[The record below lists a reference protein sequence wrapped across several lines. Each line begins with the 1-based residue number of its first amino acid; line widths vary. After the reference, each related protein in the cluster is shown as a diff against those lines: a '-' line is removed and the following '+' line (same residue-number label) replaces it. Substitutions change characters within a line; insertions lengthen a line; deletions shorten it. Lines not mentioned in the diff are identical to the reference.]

1 MTHPRSGLR
10 PPPPQGGTASGL
22 AEPAPRRLLGLV
34 LRRALLLSLL
44 ASGCGGG
51 AGDESAAN
59 DERASA
65 QSLNVVEAEQRS
77 RALPAC
83 PTPPQTLQDITAV
96 QGPGAL
102 SPLVG
107 QLVSVRGVVTAD
119 LRAPGRLNGF
129 FIQQPVPDADPATSE
144 GLFVFAPGNTAAL
157 QVGDYVQASGTIVEF
172 KSGST
177 DPERATQLATLT
189 QLDVCGPA
197 QPIRPTRVRLPV
209 DSPAQ
214 LEALEG
220 MLVRFDQTLHVT
232 ETFSLGRFGELVLSA
247 RDRLY
252 HPNNQPR
259 LSADEARE
267 LNPRLR
273 LVLDDGSTTQ
283 NPNPIPNLSAADSSG
298 TRRADDVVQR
308 LEGILS
314 WGFDSYRVQPTA
326 TPAFEARNA
335 RPTAPDNVGGTL
347 KAGHLNVLNY
357 FTTLN
362 ARGANTPQELE
373 RQRAK
378 LVEAIVGLD
387 ADILGLIEIENNG
400 KTALTDLVNAVNTRL
415 GSVVYAFRDAG
426 VPGTD
431 AIKVAVI
438 YKPARVD
445 AIGNPVVPD
454 DPDFIVDGGLRPPV
468 AQRFAAKDNGGGL
481 WFVVNHLKSKGS
493 CPSAA
498 DSPDRDLGQGCW
510 NVSRVRQANALQRWV
525 SGLVAASGEAD
536 VLQVGD
542 FNAYLREDPIA
553 AIEGSSYEN
562 LLMRL
567 PRRER
572 YSFVFNGEAGAL
584 DHAFASRSLR
594 RQVTGVTL
602 WHINAD
608 EPPVL
613 DYNTEFKTDD
623 RFAATP
629 FRSSDHDPVLVG
641 LQLRQDAPVSA
652 PTLDATLPTSAQATV
667 AVRIG
672 DITALVSSGASV
684 TALAVDWGDGSG
696 VQALPAAAMSAEHV
710 YTATGNYAVRFTLTD
725 SSGQSAQLVTT
736 VRVGPAPV
744 DPGAGSDLFFSEYV
758 EGSSNNKAIEIVNA
772 GTAAADLGEV
782 VLKLYSN
789 GAVSATATL
798 ALTGTLAPGATLVIC
813 NAAIAAAALPSCNL
827 TNSSVINFNGDDA
840 ITLER
845 NGAVVDA
852 FGQVGFDPGTAWTS
866 GTVSTVNQ
874 TLRRKQA
881 IVRGSVPPAAPAAW
895 DVAAEWD
902 AFAIDSF
909 DGLGAR

>member
-1 MTHPRSGLR
+1 MNQS
-10 PPPPQGGTASGL
+10 L
-22 AEPAPRRLLGLV
+22 AFALV
-34 LRRALLLSLL
+34 CVLSLV
-44 ASGCGGG
+44 GCGGG
-51 AGDESAAN
+51 GDEIAADNERAAAQSSAAGI
-59 DERASA
+59 ERHGA
-65 QSLNVVEAEQRS
+65 
-77 RALPAC
+77 ALPAC
-83 PTPPQTLQDITAV
+83 PEPPQPLQDISAV

-107 QLVSVRGVVTAD
+107 QTVSVRGVVTAD
-119 LRAPGRLNGF
+119 LRAAGRLNGF
-129 FIQQPVPDADPATSE
+129 FIQQPMPDADPATSE
-144 GLFVFAPGNTAAL
+144 GIFVFAPGNTVAL
-157 QVGDYVQASGTIVEF
+157 QVGDYVQASGTVVEF

-177 DPERATQLATLT
+177 DPERATQLTQLT
-189 QLDVCGPA
+189 QLDLCGPA
-197 QPIRPTRVRLPV
+197 RPIRPKRLRLPV
-209 DSPAQ
+209 DNSAE
-214 LEALEG
+214 LEAVEG
-220 MLVRFDQTLHVT
+220 MLVRFDQPLHVT
-232 ETFSLGRFGELVLSA
+232 ESFSLGRFGELVLSA

-259 LSADEARE
+259 LSADEALL

-273 LVLDDGSTTQ
+273 IVLDDGASTQ
-283 NPNPIPNLSAADSSG
+283 NPNPTPFLSAADSSG
-298 TRRADDVVQR
+298 TRRADDVVQK

-314 WGFDSYRVQPTA
+314 WGFDAYRVQPTA
-326 TPAFEARNA
+326 APPFEARNP
-335 RPTAPDNVGGTL
+335 RPAAPTDVGGTL
-347 KAGHLNVLNY
+347 KAGHLNVLNF
-357 FTTLN
+357 FTTLG

-400 KTALTDLVNAVNTRL
+400 KTALADLVGAVNTRL
-415 GSVVYAFRDAG
+415 GSAVYAFRDAG

-468 AQRFAAKDNGGGL
+468 AQRFAARDNGGSL
-481 WFVVNHLKSKGS
+481 WFVVSHLKSKGS

-510 NVSRVRQANALQRWV
+510 NVSRVRQATALQRWINT
-525 SGLVAASGEAD
+525 LVAASGEAD

-553 AIEGSSYEN
+553 TIEAAGYEN

-594 RQVTGVTL
+594 RQVSGMTL

-623 RFAATP
+623 RYAATP

-641 LQLRQDAPVSA
+641 LQLRADAPAVA
-652 PTLDATLPTSAQATV
+652 PTLDATLPTVAQATV

-672 DITALVSSGASV
+672 DIAAQAAAGAAL
-684 TALAVDWGDGSG
+684 TVDWGDGSG
-696 VQALPAAAMSAEHV
+696 VQALPADATSAEYV
-710 YTATGNYAVRFTLTD
+710 YARTGNYALRLTLTD
-725 SSGQSAQLVTT
+725 SSGQRAELIST

-744 DPGAGSDLFFSEYV
+744 EPGSGPELFFSEYI
-758 EGSSNNKAIEIVNA
+758 EGSSNNKAIEIVNPKA
-772 GTAAADLGEV
+772 TAADLGEY
-782 VLKLYSN
+782 VLKLFSN
-789 GAVSATATL
+789 GAVGAGATL
-798 ALTGTLAPGATLVIC
+798 TLSGTLAPGATLVVC
-813 NAAIAAAALPSCNL
+813 NTSIAAAVVASCNL

-840 ITLER
+840 VTLER
-845 NGAVVDA
+845 NGGVVDA
-852 FGQVGFDPGTAWTS
+852 FGQIGFDPGTAWTS
-866 GTVSTVNQ
+866 GAVSSVNL
-874 TLRRKQA
+874 TLRRKA
-881 IVRGSVPPAAPAAW
+881 AVTRGSVPPAAPAVW
-895 DVAAEWD
+895 DLAAEWD

>member
-1 MTHPRSGLR
+1 MIQLR
-10 PPPPQGGTASGL
+10 
-22 AEPAPRRLLGLV
+22 V
-34 LRRALLLSLL
+34 LALLCALSLL
-44 ASGCGGG
+44 LIGCGGG
-51 AGDESAAN
+51 DEPLAN
-59 DERASA
+59 DERAAA
-65 QSLNVVEAEQRS
+65 QSSAAEAARYAA
-77 RALPAC
+77 ALPAC
-83 PTPPQTLQDITAV
+83 PAPPQTLQDIAAV

-107 QLVSVRGVVTAD
+107 QVVSVRGVVTAD
-119 LRAPGRLNGF
+119 FRAPGRLNGF

-144 GLFVFAPGNTAAL
+144 GLFVFAPGNAVAL
-157 QVGDYVQASGTIVEF
+157 QVGDYVQASGTVVEF

-177 DPERATQLATLT
+177 DPERATQLSQLT
-189 QLDVCGPA
+189 QLDVCGTTR
-197 QPIRPTRVRLPV
+197 PIRPTRLRLPL
-209 DSPAQ
+209 DSAAQ
-214 LEALEG
+214 LEAVEG

-232 ETFSLGRFGELVLSA
+232 ESFSLGRFGELVLSA

-273 LVLDDGSTTQ
+273 LVLDDASTTQ

-314 WGFDSYRVQPTA
+314 WGFDTYRLQPTTA
-326 TPAFEARNA
+326 PQFEARNA
-335 RPTAPDNVGGTL
+335 RSAAPDAVGGTL
-347 KAGHLNVLNY
+347 KAGHLNVLNF
-357 FTTLN
+357 FTTLG

-400 KTALTDLVNAVNTRL
+400 KTALTDLVGAVNTRL
-415 GSVVYAFRDAG
+415 GSAVYAFRDAG

-454 DPDFIVDGGLRPPV
+454 DPDFVVDGGLRPPV

-481 WFVVNHLKSKGS
+481 WFVVSHLKSKGS
-493 CPSAA
+493 CPSAT

-510 NVSRVRQANALQRWV
+510 NVSRVRQAGALQRWV
-525 SGLVAASGEAD
+525 DSLVAASGEAD

-553 AIEGSSYEN
+553 NIEAAGYEN

-567 PRRER
+567 PKRER

-594 RQVTGVTL
+594 RQVTGMTL

-623 RFAATP
+623 RYAATP
-629 FRSSDHDPVLVG
+629 FRSSDHDPLLVG

-652 PTLDATLPTSAQATV
+652 PTLDATLPTTAQATV
-667 AVRIG
+667 AVSIG
-672 DITALVSSGASV
+672 DIAAQPSSGASI

-696 VQALPAAAMSAEHV
+696 MQALPATATRAEHV
-710 YTATGNYAVRFTLTD
+710 YAATGDYAVRFTLAD
-725 SSGQSAQLVTT
+725 SSGLRAELVTT
-736 VRVGPAPV
+736 VRVGPAPA
-744 DPGAGSDLFFSEYV
+744 DPGAGSDVFFSEVV
-758 EGSSNNKAIEIVNA
+758 EGSSNNKALEIVNA
-772 GTAAADLGEV
+772 GSAAADLGEYA
-782 VLKLYSN
+782 LKLYSN
-789 GAVSATATL
+789 GAVGATATL
-798 ALTGTLAPGATLVIC
+798 ALTGTLAPGGTLVIC
-813 NAAIAAAALPSCNL
+813 NAAIVATALPSCNL

-845 NGAVVDA
+845 NGSVVDA

-866 GTVSTVNQ
+866 GVVSTVNL
-874 TLRRKQA
+874 TLRRKVA
-881 IVRGSVPPAAPAAW
+881 VTRGSVPPAAPATW
-895 DVAAEWD
+895 DLAAEWE

-909 DGLGAR
+909 DGLGSR

>member
-1 MTHPRSGLR
+1 MNQS
-10 PPPPQGGTASGL
+10 L
-22 AEPAPRRLLGLV
+22 ALALV
-34 LRRALLLSLL
+34 CALSLV
-44 ASGCGGG
+44 GCGGG
-51 AGDESAAN
+51 GEEIAADNERDVAQSSAAGI
-59 DERASA
+59 ERHGA
-65 QSLNVVEAEQRS
+65 
-77 RALPAC
+77 ALPAC
-83 PTPPQTLQDITAV
+83 PAPPQTLQDISAV

-107 QLVSVRGVVTAD
+107 QTVSVRGVVTAD
-119 LRAPGRLNGF
+119 LRAAGRLNGF
-129 FIQQPVPDADPATSE
+129 FIQQPVPDTDPATSE
-144 GLFVFAPGNTAAL
+144 GIFVFAPGNTVAL
-157 QVGDYVQASGTIVEF
+157 QIGDYVQASGTVVEF

-177 DPERATQLATLT
+177 DPERATQLTQLT
-189 QLDVCGPA
+189 QLDLCGPA
-197 QPIRPTRVRLPV
+197 RPIRPKRLRLPV
-209 DSPAQ
+209 DSSAE
-214 LEALEG
+214 LEAVEG

-232 ETFSLGRFGELVLSA
+232 ESFSLGRFGELVLSA
-247 RDRLY
+247 RDRQY
-252 HPNNQPR
+252 HPNNHPR
-259 LSADEARE
+259 LSIEEA
-267 LNPRLR
+267 LDQNPRSR
-273 LVLDDGSTTQ
+273 IVLDDTSTTQ
-283 NPNPIPNLSAADSSG
+283 NPNPIPNLSAADASG
-298 TRRADDVVQR
+298 TRRADDVAVK
-308 LEGILS
+308 LEGILA
-314 WGFDSYRVQPTA
+314 WGFDRYRVQPT
-326 TPAFEARNA
+326 TPPQFEARNA
-335 RPTAPDNVGGTL
+335 RPAAPDAVGGTL
-347 KAGHLNVLNY
+347 KAGSLNVLNY

-362 ARGANTPQELE
+362 ARGANTAAELE

-415 GSVVYAFRDAG
+415 GGAVYTFRDAG

-481 WFVVNHLKSKGS
+481 WFVVSHLKSKGS

-510 NVSRVRQANALQRWV
+510 NVSRVRQATALQRWV
-525 SGLVAASGEAD
+525 NTLVAASGEAD

-553 AIEGSSYEN
+553 TIEAAGYEN

-567 PRRER
+567 PKRER

-594 RQVTGVTL
+594 RQVSGMTL

-623 RFAATP
+623 RYAVTP

-641 LQLRQDAPVSA
+641 LQLRADAPAAV
-652 PTLDATLPTSAQATV
+652 PTLDATLPTVAQATV
-667 AVRIG
+667 EVRISDLAAQAAAG
-672 DITALVSSGASV
+672 TALTSLG
-684 TALAVDWGDGSG
+684 VDWGDGSG
-696 VQALPAAAMSAEHV
+696 VQALPADATSAEHV
-710 YTATGNYAVRFTLTD
+710 YASTGNYALRLTLTD
-725 SSGQSAQLVTT
+725 SSGQRAELIGT

-744 DPGAGSDLFFSEYV
+744 DPGGGPELFFSEYG
-758 EGSSNNKAIEIVNA
+758 EGSSNNKAIEIVNPK
-772 GTAAADLGEV
+772 TTAADLGEY
-782 VLKLYSN
+782 VLKLFSN
-789 GAVSATATL
+789 GAVGAGATL
-798 ALTGTLAPGATLVIC
+798 TLSGTLAPGATLVVC
-813 NAAIAAAALPSCNL
+813 NTSIAAAVVANCNL

-845 NGAVVDA
+845 NGSVVDA
-852 FGQVGFDPGTAWTS
+852 FGQVGFDPGAAWTS
-866 GTVSTVNQ
+866 GAVSTANL
-874 TLRRKQA
+874 TLRRKA
-881 IVRGSVPPAAPAAW
+881 AVTRGSVPPAAPAVW

-909 DGLGAR
+909 DGLGSR

>member
-1 MTHPRSGLR
+1 MNQLR
-10 PPPPQGGTASGL
+10 
-22 AEPAPRRLLGLV
+22 AP
-34 LRRALLLSLL
+34 ALLCALSLL
-44 ASGCGGG
+44 LIGCGGG
-51 AGDESAAN
+51 DEPSAN
-59 DERASA
+59 DERAAA
-65 QSLNVVEAEQRS
+65 QSSAAEAARYTA
-77 RALPAC
+77 ALPVC
-83 PTPPQTLQDITAV
+83 PAPPQTLQDITAV
-96 QGPGAL
+96 QGPSAL

-107 QLVSVRGVVTAD
+107 QVVSVRGVVTAD
-119 LRAPGRLNGF
+119 FRAPGRLNGF

-144 GLFVFAPGNTAAL
+144 GLFVFAPGNAVAL
-157 QVGDYVQASGTIVEF
+157 QVGDYVQASGTVVEF

-177 DPERATQLATLT
+177 DPERATQLSQLT
-189 QLDVCGPA
+189 QLDVCGA
-197 QPIRPTRVRLPV
+197 TRPIRPTRLRLPL
-209 DSPAQ
+209 DSAAQ
-214 LEALEG
+214 LEAVEG

-232 ETFSLGRFGELVLSA
+232 ESFSLGRFGELVLSA

-273 LVLDDGSTTQ
+273 LVLDDAQATQ

-314 WGFDSYRVQPTA
+314 WGFDTWRLQPTA
-326 TPAFEARNA
+326 APQFEARNA
-335 RPTAPDNVGGTL
+335 RPAAPDAVGGTL
-347 KAGHLNVLNY
+347 KAGHLNVLNF

-362 ARGANTPQELE
+362 ARGANTAQELE

-400 KTALTDLVNAVNTRL
+400 KTALADLVGAVNTRL
-415 GSVVYAFRDAG
+415 GSAVYAFRDAG

-525 SGLVAASGEAD
+525 DSLVAASGEAD

-553 AIEGSSYEN
+553 TIEASAYEN

-594 RQVTGVTL
+594 RQVSGVTL

-623 RFAATP
+623 RYAATP

-641 LQLRQDAPVSA
+641 LQLRQDAPVTA
-652 PTLDATLPTSAQATV
+652 PTLDATLPTTAQATV
-667 AVRIG
+667 AVRIA
-672 DITALVSSGASV
+672 DIAAQAAAGA
-684 TALAVDWGDGSG
+684 ALAVDWGDGIG
-696 VQALPAAAMSAEHV
+696 VQALPADATSAGHV
-710 YTATGNYAVRFTLTD
+710 YASTGNYVLRLTLTE
-725 SSGQSAQLVTT
+725 SSGQRAELIAT

-744 DPGAGSDLFFSEYV
+744 DPGTGDELFFSEYI
-758 EGSSNNKAIEIVNA
+758 EGSSNNKALELYNPKVS
-772 GTAAADLGEV
+772 AADLGEYA
-782 VLKLYSN
+782 LKLYSN
-789 GAVSATATL
+789 GAVSATATF
-798 ALTGTLAPGATLVIC
+798 ALSGTLAPGATLVIC
-813 NAAIAAAALPSCNL
+813 NAGIAAAALPSCNT
-827 TNSSVINFNGDDA
+827 TNSSVVNFNGDDA

-845 NGAVVDA
+845 NGTVVDA

-866 GTVSTVNQ
+866 GAVSTVNL
-874 TLRRKQA
+874 TLRRKA
-881 IVRGSVPPAAPAAW
+881 AVTRGSVPPAAPAAW
-895 DVAAEWD
+895 DVAAEWE

-909 DGLGAR
+909 EGLGAR

>member
-1 MTHPRSGLR
+1 MN
-10 PPPPQGGTASGL
+10 
-22 AEPAPRRLLGLV
+22 LLQTSAWLC
-34 LRRALLLSLL
+34 ALLLSVS
-44 ASGCGGG
+44 ACGGG
-51 AGDESAAN
+51 NDDIAA
-59 DERASA
+59 DDSRASA
-65 QSLNVVEAEQRS
+65 QAEGSAAEAQRPS
-77 RALPAC
+77 AALPAC
-83 PTPPQTLQDITAV
+83 PTPPQPLQDITAV

-107 QLVSVRGVVTAD
+107 QAVSVRGVVTAD
-119 LRAPGRLNGF
+119 FRAAGRLNGF
-129 FIQQPVPDADPATSE
+129 FIQQPVPDSDPATSE
-144 GLFVFAPGNTAAL
+144 GIFVFAPGNTVAL
-157 QVGDYVQASGTIVEF
+157 QVGDYVQASGSVVEF

-177 DPERATQLATLT
+177 DPDRATQISQLT
-189 QLDVCGPA
+189 QLDVCGA
-197 QPIRPTRVRLPV
+197 AAPIKPTRVRLPA
-209 DSPAQ
+209 DGAAA
-214 LEALEG
+214 LEAVEG
-220 MLVRFDQTLHVT
+220 MLVRFDQLLYVT
-232 ETFSLGRFGELVLSA
+232 ESFSLGRFGELVLSP

-252 HPNNQPR
+252 HPNNHPR
-259 LSADEARE
+259 LTADEARA
-267 LNPRLR
+267 LNARSR
-273 LVLDDGSTTQ
+273 LVLDDASTAQ
-283 NPNPIPNLSAADSSG
+283 NPNPTPNLSAADSSG
-298 TRRADDVVQR
+298 TRRADDVAVK

-314 WGFDSYRVQPTA
+314 WGFDTYRVQPTA
-326 TPAFEARNA
+326 PPQFEPRNPRPPAPA
-335 RPTAPDNVGGTL
+335 NVGGTL
-347 KAGHLNVLNY
+347 KAGALNVLNY

-362 ARGANTPQELE
+362 ARGANSAQELE

-415 GSVVYAFRDAG
+415 GSTVYAFRDAG

-438 YKPARVD
+438 YKPARVE

-454 DPDFIVDGGLRPPV
+454 DADFIVDGGLRPPV

-525 SGLVAASGEAD
+525 GGLVAASGEAD

-553 AIEGSSYEN
+553 TIEAAGYEN

-594 RQVTGVTL
+594 RQVSGITL

-623 RFAATP
+623 RYAATP

-641 LQLRQDAPVSA
+641 LQLRQDAPASA
-652 PTLDATLPTSAQATV
+652 PTLDATLPVAAQATV
-667 AVRIG
+667 AVRIA
-672 DITALVSSGASV
+672 DIVAQAASGA
-684 TALAVDWGDGSG
+684 ALAVDWGDGSG
-696 VQALPAAAMSAEHV
+696 VQALPADATSAEHV
-710 YTATGNYAVRFTLTD
+710 YASTGNYALRLTLTD
-725 SSGQSAQLVTT
+725 SSGQRAELVGT

-744 DPGAGSDLFFSEYV
+744 DPGAGPELFFSEYV
-758 EGSSNNKAIEIVNA
+758 EGSSNNKALEIYNPK
-772 GTAAADLGEV
+772 TSAADLGEY
-782 VLKLYSN
+782 VLKLFSN
-789 GAVSATATL
+789 GAVGAGATL
-798 ALTGTLAPGATLVIC
+798 TLSGTLAPGATLVIC
-813 NAAIAAAALPSCNL
+813 NAAIAAAALPSCNV
-827 TNSSVINFNGDDA
+827 TSSSVINFNGDDA

-845 NGAVVDA
+845 NGSVIDA

-866 GTVSTVNQ
+866 GAVSTLNL
-874 TLRRKQA
+874 TLRRKA
-881 IVRGSVPPAAPAAW
+881 AVTRGSVPPAAPAVW
-895 DVAAEWD
+895 DAAAEWD